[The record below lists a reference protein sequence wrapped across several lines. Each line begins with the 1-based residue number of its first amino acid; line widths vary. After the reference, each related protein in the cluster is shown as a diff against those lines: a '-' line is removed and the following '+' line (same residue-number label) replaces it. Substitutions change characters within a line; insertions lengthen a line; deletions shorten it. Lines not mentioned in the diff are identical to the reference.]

1 MDTLFFF
8 SLLVDGLVAG
18 AIYTLIALA
27 FVIVYKTSRMINFAL
42 GEWAMLGSRLVATA
56 LYATGLGLAG
66 AIGLAG
72 AATVAGAL
80 AFNRLVLRRLVGR
93 PLISAIMVTLGLGM
107 VIRGAAPPVLG
118 GVPAAIPLPFP
129 PDPIIVYGLL
139 IAPGKLAAA
148 AIALVCAAAVGG
160 FFRLSRTG
168 LALRAIADDQ
178 QMAMA
183 AGIDIH
189 RHFAIA
195 WALMAAIS
203 VLAGTLWTFVV
214 GSGFGVVLVG
224 LKVFPI
230 VIVGGLDSILGTIVG
245 ALAIG
250 VLESLAAGYLDPIVG
265 GGFSG
270 VTSYLVLI
278 AMLFARPQG
287 MFGRPAV
294 ERI

>member
-1 MDTLFFF
+1 VLFFI
-8 SLLVDGLVAG
+8 SLLVDGVLAG

-27 FVIVYKTSRMINFAL
+27 FVVVYKTSRMINFAL
-42 GEWAMLGSRLVATA
+42 GEWAMLGSRLVATGV
-56 LYATGLGLAG
+56 YATGLGLAG

-80 AFNRLVLRRLVGR
+80 AFNRLVLQRLVGR
-93 PLISAIMVTLGLGM
+93 PLISVIMVTLGLGM
-107 VIRGAAPPVLG
+107 VIRGAAPLVLP
-118 GVPAAIPLPFP
+118 GVPGAIPLPFP
-129 PDPIIVYGLL
+129 PDPIIAYGVLVST
-139 IAPGKLAAA
+139 GKLAAA
-148 AIALVCAAAVGG
+148 AIATVCVAAVSW
-160 FFRLSRTG
+160 FFCLSRTG

-178 QMAMA
+178 QIAMA
-183 AGIDIH
+183 SGIDIR

-195 WALMAAIS
+195 WALMAVIS
-203 VLAGTLWTFVV
+203 VLAGTLWTFVA

-245 ALAIG
+245 AIAIG

-265 GGFSG
+265 GGFSA

-278 AMLFARPQG
+278 AMLFVRPYG
-287 MFGRPAV
+287 MFGRPDV